1 MTKLTTLT
9 LASILVAEVAS
20 GSGQLPAAYKTL
32 SVIGIQQNKNSNS
45 GMDDLLYRI
54 RVNVQPQITL
64 QEDKDGARKTVL
76 LYEASG
82 YNQDLRSMVTFI
94 YIDNGKDSTL
104 RTILHDTQY
113 TSSASVIPEGK
124 ENERREGKAYL
135 TFLET
140 EGVGIDGKPEIVGM
154 YIVYNND
161 TIRYGIDI
169 PLTPIDARLNT
180 PQERVNM
187 YQNAVKTEID
197 TKAK

>member
-94 YIDNGKDSTL
+94 YIDKGKDSTL

-113 TSSASVIPEGK
+113 TNSASVIPDGK
-124 ENERREGKAYL
+124 ENERKEGNSYL

-140 EGVGIDGKPEIVGM
+140 EAARIDGKPEFVGM
-154 YIVYNND
+154 YMVYDNASMRD
-161 TIRYGIDI
+161 GKDI
-169 PLTPIDARLNT
+169 PLSTTLARLNT